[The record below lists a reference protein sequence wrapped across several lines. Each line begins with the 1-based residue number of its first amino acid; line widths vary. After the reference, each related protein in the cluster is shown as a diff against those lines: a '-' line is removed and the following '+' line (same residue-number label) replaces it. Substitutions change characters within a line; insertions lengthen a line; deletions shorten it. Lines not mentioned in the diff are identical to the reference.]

1 MPESAAP
8 DSAQVFDRHALEY
21 DQWFDRHAPLY
32 RSELKAVQRLV
43 PSGGKGIEVGVG
55 TGRFAAPLGIRFGVE
70 PAEHMARLAEARGLT
85 VYRAHGEDL
94 PLEDGSF
101 DFVLM
106 VTTVCFL
113 ADIPRA
119 FAEARRILRPG
130 GAIIVAIID
139 RESALG
145 RRYEAGKASSKFYEG
160 AHFHSTDE
168 VTGLLKD
175 AGFGEFAYV
184 QTLFDPGGGIEEEP
198 REGYGQGS
206 FVVIRARK
214 P

>member
-1 MPESAAP
+1 MPQPAAQ
-8 DSAQVFDRHALEY
+8 DSIQVFDRHALEY
-21 DQWFDRHAPLY
+21 DQWFDRHAVLY
-32 RSELKAVQRLV
+32 RSELNALELLV
-43 PSGGKGIEVGVG
+43 PTGEKGIEIGVG

-70 PAEHMARLAEARGLT
+70 PAEHMARMAEARGVT
-85 VYRAHGEDL
+85 VYRAYGEDL
-94 PLEDGSF
+94 PLEDESF

-113 ADIPRA
+113 ADIPQA

-130 GAIIVAIID
+130 GAIILAIID
-139 RESALG
+139 RESKLG
-145 RRYEAGKASSKFYEG
+145 KKYEAGKASNKFYEG

-175 AGFGEFAYV
+175 TGFGDFAYV
-184 QTLFDPGGGIEEEP
+184 QTLIDPEGGIEEEP